1 MVDLCWGMEVV
12 VIVEEEEA
20 DKSSSP
26 AISLGSS
33 FVNGE

>member
-1 MVDLCWGMEVV
+1 M
-12 VIVEEEEA
+12 IVEEEEEEEA

-33 FVNGE
+33 FANGE

>member
-20 DKSSSP
+20 DKSSSQF
-26 AISLGSS
+26 GK
-33 FVNGE
+33 FVREW